1 MSPLR
6 RLVSLEMAHYNILY
20 ILFDPQASPEASKQ
34 TLFRLI
40 PSLKR
45 DGASLYLA
53 TSLFPKMEDMLVTV
67 REMDP
72 RREIGCSSWCS

>member
-1 MSPLR
+1 
-6 RLVSLEMAHYNILY
+6 MAHYNILY